1 MIAQQLETPSPVGY
15 GRRQIVGLMLGPMLL
30 GLVCLLPTPDG
41 LTLQAKNLLA
51 LIALMAVW
59 WMTEAVPL
67 AATSLLPLVLLP
79 VLGIMTPEA
88 AAVPYADPNIFLFLG
103 GFLLAQAF
111 QKWGLHRRVA
121 LLMLTVMGTQPR
133 QLLLGCMLATA
144 VISMWVSNTATAMMM
159 LPIGL
164 AAASRVGLESS
175 DPQNRAAGDNF
186 GAGLMLGIAYA
197 ASIGGMAT
205 LIGTPPNMIFAGQV
219 RQLFPELGEV
229 GFLRWM
235 LVGVPLA
242 GIYLLLTWLYLAF
255 VVMRCSSGLQPHKSG
270 QALSAQRAE
279 LGPMSRGERVVM
291 TVFLLTVV
299 AWVFRADLVLGPL
312 TIPGWSTW
320 AGLEVHDG
328 TIAVAAALLLFLIPI
343 DLQCGQFVLDWAWA
357 VRIPWEVLF
366 LFGGGFALATGFRV
380 TGLAEWLAGGL
391 QLLAVLP
398 LGIMMLVLC
407 LIVIFASEIA
417 SNTALASLLLPIL
430 AATARGLDIHPYLLM
445 LPATLAASCGFMLP
459 VATPPNAV
467 AFASGYVTAPQ
478 MLRVGLVLDVLGAIL
493 VTLAVS
499 TLGRAVFALD

>member
-1 MIAQQLETPSPVGY
+1 
-15 GRRQIVGLMLGPMLL
+15 
-30 GLVCLLPTPDG
+30 
-41 LTLQAKNLLA
+41 
-51 LIALMAVW
+51 
-59 WMTEAVPL
+59 
-67 AATSLLPLVLLP
+67 
-79 VLGIMTPEA
+79 
-88 AAVPYADPNIFLFLG
+88 
-103 GFLLAQAF
+103 
-111 QKWGLHRRVA
+111 
-121 LLMLTVMGTQPR
+121 
-133 QLLLGCMLATA
+133 
-144 VISMWVSNTATAMMM
+144 MWVSNTATAMMM
-159 LPIGL
+159 LPIGM
-164 AAASRVGLESS
+164 AVASQVGLESS
-175 DPQNRAAGDNF
+175 DPHNSAAGDNF

-205 LIGTPPNMIFAGQV
+205 LIGTPPNVIFAGQV

-242 GIYLLLTWLYLAF
+242 GVYLLLTWLYLAF
-255 VVMRCSSGLQPHKSG
+255 VVMRFSSGLQPHKGG

-291 TVFLLTVV
+291 TVFFLTVA
-299 AWVFRADLVLGPL
+299 AWVFRADLVIGPR

-320 AGLEVHDG
+320 LGLELHDG

-343 DLQCGQFVLDWAWA
+343 DLKRGQFVLDWAWA

-380 TGLAEWLAGGL
+380 TGLAEWLAGAL

-430 AATARGLDIHPYLLM
+430 AATATGLDIHPYLLM

-478 MLRVGLVLDVLGAIL
+478 MMRVGLVLDVLGAIL

-499 TLGRAVFALD
+499 TLGRAVFALN

>member
-1 MIAQQLETPSPVGY
+1 
-15 GRRQIVGLMLGPMLL
+15 
-30 GLVCLLPTPDG
+30 
-41 LTLQAKNLLA
+41 
-51 LIALMAVW
+51 
-59 WMTEAVPL
+59 
-67 AATSLLPLVLLP
+67 
-79 VLGIMTPEA
+79 LGILKPEA
-88 AAVPYADPNIFLFLG
+88 AAAPYADPNIFLFLG

-121 LLMLTVMGTQPR
+121 LLMLTVMGTRPP

-159 LPIGL
+159 LPIGTAV
-164 AAASRVGLESS
+164 AAQMGLKSS
-175 DPQNRAAGDNF
+175 DPQHSAPGDTF

-205 LIGTPPNMIFAGQV
+205 LIGTPPNVIFAGQV

-255 VVMRCSSGLQPHKSG
+255 VAMRFSSGAHPAMGGH
-270 QALSAQRAE
+270 ALSAQCVE
-279 LGPMSRGERVVM
+279 LGPMSRGECVVL
-291 TVFLLTVV
+291 TVFLLTVA
-299 AWVFRADLVLGPL
+299 AWMFRADLVIGPL
-312 TIPGWSTW
+312 TIPGWST
-320 AGLEVHDG
+320 GLGLDLHDG
-328 TIAVAAALLLFLIPI
+328 TIAVAAALLLFVIPI
-343 DLQCGQFVLDWAWA
+343 DLHRGQFVLDWASA

-380 TGLAEWLAGGL
+380 TGLAEWLAGAL
-391 QLLAVLP
+391 RLLAVLP

-407 LIVIFASEIA
+407 LVVIFASEIA
-417 SNTALASLLLPIL
+417 SNTALASLLLPVL
-430 AATARGLDIHPYLLM
+430 AATATGLDIHPYLLM

-493 VTLAVS
+493 VTLTVS

>member
-1 MIAQQLETPSPVGY
+1 
-15 GRRQIVGLMLGPMLL
+15 
-30 GLVCLLPTPDG
+30 
-41 LTLQAKNLLA
+41 
-51 LIALMAVW
+51 
-59 WMTEAVPL
+59 MTEAVPL

-121 LLMLTVMGTQPR
+121 LLMLTLMGTRPR

-159 LPIGL
+159 LPIGM
-164 AAASRVGLESS
+164 AVASQVGLESS
-175 DPQNRAAGDNF
+175 DPQNRASGDNF

-205 LIGTPPNMIFAGQV
+205 LIGTPPNVIFAGQV

-235 LVGVPLA
+235 LVSVPLA

-255 VVMRCSSGLQPHKSG
+255 VVMRCSSGLQPDKGG

-291 TVFLLTVV
+291 TVFLLTVA
-299 AWVFRADLVLGPL
+299 AWVFRADLVIGPL

-343 DLQCGQFVLDWAWA
+343 DLQRGQFVLDWVWA

-366 LFGGGFALATGFRV
+366 LFGGGFALATAFRV
-380 TGLAEWLAGGL
+380 TGLAEWLAGAL

-398 LGIMMLVLC
+398 LGIMMLALC
-407 LIVIFASEIA
+407 VVVIFASEIA

-430 AATARGLDIHPYLLM
+430 AATAKGLDIHPYLLM

-478 MLRVGLVLDVLGAIL
+478 MLRVGLVLDSLGALL